1 MPLLRE
7 LSRVTERV
15 LERQREKNPD
25 FSRVLDSQ
33 KAFSESYANW
43 KRLGFL
49 PRDF

>member
-15 LERQREKNPD
+15 LERQREKSPD